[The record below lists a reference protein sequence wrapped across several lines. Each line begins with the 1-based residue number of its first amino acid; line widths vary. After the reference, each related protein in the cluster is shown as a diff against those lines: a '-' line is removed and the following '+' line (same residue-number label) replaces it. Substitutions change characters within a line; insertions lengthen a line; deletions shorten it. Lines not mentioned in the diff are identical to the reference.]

1 MKDIIKSI
9 WVSIF
14 IIVVLSA
21 LLLFSDYDRRIQVK
35 SNKKDYPNIALMQIT
50 STNLLD
56 NHISGIISRLKEK
69 GFVAKD
75 EHNIKLFNPQG
86 DFGMANTIA
95 REIAHGPYD
104 IVITSSTVALQIFAN
119 ANQSTQKLHIF
130 GGVTD
135 PYGTGVGI
143 TGDKENEH
151 PPYMTGIGTF
161 QPVKNA
167 FKIAKQLNPKIKK
180 IGVVWNSG
188 EQCSEACTH
197 QAREICEDL
206 DIKLI
211 EGIALNT
218 SEVAEALRSIISK
231 GVDAIWIGGDTVASA
246 SVNMIVNISKQAGI
260 PVFTNDPEDTKS
272 GALFGLGANYFTV
285 GQYTADMAIEVLEG
299 RHPSTFK
306 IQNNVPERLS
316 INHHILDSMKNWTIT
331 PELREL
337 EEITSNQSNNQK
349 QKKIAI
355 INLIDNQLL
364 EDAEKGV
371 FTQLEKNGLKKDI
384 HYTIKRYNAQGDIS
398 QLQQIIDLVK
408 QSKPDIIL
416 TITTPALLATT
427 AKIKDIPIV
436 FTVASNPKTLNI
448 NQENIYGVYDNPA
461 MDKMLAVAQDMISN
475 LKIVGTIYD
484 SSQLNSIIA
493 VEKLR
498 KACKEKNIKLLEMT
512 ITSTTE
518 IFLATQ
524 SIIQKGAQAL
534 ILSSDNQINTGFP
547 SVLNVTLP
555 HNIPVIVSEISLTD
569 VGASAAIGISYY
581 EWGEQSGVILA
592 KILLNQQINEPHC
605 YEQNNLRTI
614 IRK

>member
-1 MKDIIKSI
+1 
-9 WVSIF
+9 
-14 IIVVLSA
+14 
-21 LLLFSDYDRRIQVK
+21 
-35 SNKKDYPNIALMQIT
+35 
-50 STNLLD
+50 
-56 NHISGIISRLKEK
+56 
-69 GFVAKD
+69 
-75 EHNIKLFNPQG
+75 
-86 DFGMANTIA
+86 
-95 REIAHGPYD
+95 
-104 IVITSSTVALQIFAN
+104 
-119 ANQSTQKLHIF
+119 
-130 GGVTD
+130 
-135 PYGTGVGI
+135 
-143 TGDKENEH
+143 
-151 PPYMTGIGTF
+151 
-161 QPVKNA
+161 
-167 FKIAKQLNPKIKK
+167 
-180 IGVVWNSG
+180 
-188 EQCSEACTH
+188 
-197 QAREICEDL
+197 
-206 DIKLI
+206 
-211 EGIALNT
+211 
-218 SEVAEALRSIISK
+218 
-231 GVDAIWIGGDTVASA
+231 
-246 SVNMIVNISKQAGI
+246 
-260 PVFTNDPEDTKS
+260 
-272 GALFGLGANYFTV
+272 
-285 GQYTADMAIEVLEG
+285 
-299 RHPSTFK
+299 
-306 IQNNVPERLS
+306 
-316 INHHILDSMKNWTIT
+316 
-331 PELREL
+331 
-337 EEITSNQSNNQK
+337 TSNQSNNQK
-349 QKKIAI
+349 QKKITI

-512 ITSTTE
+512 ITSTIE
-518 IFLATQ
+518 ISLATQ

-581 EWGEQSGVILA
+581 EWGEQSGIILA

-605 YEQNNLRTI
+605 FEQNNLKTI